1 MTSVTP
7 FEVDLCKIVIG
18 TRQIGGPSVWII
30 LFEPVEVEASNT
42 DNVLELPEFHCNSY
56 CYTSDGRA
64 KCYHASAQTCLDIW
78 PLKYQYYFDR
88 RSNWSRFL
96 RRTLFLKATAEFE
109 KLDPSIR
116 LPT

>member
-7 FEVDLCKIVIG
+7 FEVDLCKIVTG

-30 LFEPVEVEASNT
+30 LFEPVEEQASNP
-42 DNVLELPEFHCNSY
+42 DYVLELPEFYCNSC